1 MSRNFE
7 DKKVAVVL
15 INMGGPESES
25 EIKEFIRSLLGDPF
39 VTGMPGLMRSFLSWM
54 VSTTRAPRVAEHY
67 RMIGGK
73 SPLREWTRKQAEK
86 AQSLLKPELPQI
98 DVCDAYSYS
107 EPRIDDKLAELADQ
121 NYERIVAVPMYPQF
135 ARSTLGRVYFDLALA
150 SKKHGLKGKLST
162 IPPFYDHPDYIQA
175 KVARLEK
182 ALAGI
187 DLSKPYHVLFSAHA
201 LPQSHIAK
209 GDPYGQQIDRTV
221 MSILDRHPLDNY
233 TVCFQSKIGPVK
245 WMQPSTIDSVRK
257 VALDGVKQVVVMPV
271 GFVCDHLETLFEL
284 DIELREI
291 AEKTGIDKFV
301 RAEVFNDGDDFIELI
316 GKLVMESLDG

>member
-1 MSRNFE
+1 
-7 DKKVAVVL
+7 
-15 INMGGPESES
+15 MGGPESES

-39 VTGMPGLMRSFLSWM
+39 VTGMPGMLRSFLSWM
-54 VSTTRAPRVAEHY
+54 ISTTRAPKVAAHY

-86 AQSLLKPELPQI
+86 VESLLKPEIARLYA
-98 DVCDAYSYS
+98 CDAYSYS
-107 EPRIDDKLAELADQ
+107 EPRIADRLAELADQ
-121 NYERIVAVPMYPQF
+121 DYDRIVAVPMYPQF
-135 ARSTLGRVYFDLALA
+135 ARSTLGSVYFDLALV

-162 IPPFYDHPDYIQA
+162 IPPFYDHPDYIRA
-175 KVARLEK
+175 KLDRLEK
-182 ALAGI
+182 ALAEI
-187 DLSKPYHVLFSAHA
+187 NMNESYHVLFSAHA
-201 LPQSHIAK
+201 LPQSHIIK

-221 MSILDRHPLDNY
+221 MSILDHRPLDNY

-245 WMQPSTIDSVRK
+245 WMEPSTIDSVRK
-257 VALDGVKQVVVMPV
+257 VAEEGIRQVVVMPV

-284 DIELREI
+284 DIELKEI
-291 AEKTGIDKFV
+291 AESAGVDKFV